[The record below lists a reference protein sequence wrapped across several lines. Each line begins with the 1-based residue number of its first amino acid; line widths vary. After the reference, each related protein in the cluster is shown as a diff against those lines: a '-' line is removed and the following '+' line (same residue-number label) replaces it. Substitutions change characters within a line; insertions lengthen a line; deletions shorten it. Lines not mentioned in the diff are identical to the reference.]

1 MATPSKASLT
11 KELRKLGIDI
21 PASASIKDLSHRLK
35 YWRSNEGYRVR
46 LLRNPN
52 TKFDNHPISLL
63 ENKTILYW
71 LPDSQMAQDMI
82 ASKILLVLGRTTKPS
97 KDAIIF
103 DVPSDYESRWGHG
116 SINKSN

>member
-21 PASASIKDLSHRLK
+21 PASASISELSHRLK
-35 YWRSNEGYRVR
+35 YWQSNEGYRVR
-46 LLRNPN
+46 LLRNPSA
-52 TKFDNHPISLL
+52 KFNNHPISLL

-116 SINKSN
+116 SNNKSN

>member
-21 PASASIKDLSHRLK
+21 PASASISELSHRLK
-35 YWRSNEGYRVR
+35 YWKGNEGYRVR
-46 LLRNPN
+46 LLKNPS
-52 TKFDNHPISLL
+52 TKFNNHPISLL

-116 SINKSN
+116 SNNKSN